1 MQVRTGAS
9 KSLNKT
15 QSAQP
20 FFRADQWQQLC
31 SILMDGQT
39 AERAAILRRVYGGC
53 WRLIGRRG
61 GLITERGD
69 AGASCS
75 RPELSLA
82 VQTPSA
88 KLLGDARV

>member
-1 MQVRTGAS
+1 MQIHTGAS
-9 KSLNKT
+9 KSLNRP

-20 FFRADQWQQLC
+20 FFRAGQWQQAVLHPN
-31 SILMDGQT
+31 GQT

-88 KLLGDARV
+88 KPLGDARV